1 MCVHTADALSLGKK
15 RILLTSRRS
24 VSVCK
29 TV

>member
-1 MCVHTADALSLGKK
+1 VHTAEALSLGEK
-15 RILLTSRRS
+15 RIRLTSRRS